1 MLSLTNTSYNAGV
14 DFDKAEALIATD
26 EFTLAVHS
34 DGRGKFK
41 AMRFSS
47 PLRPGILTELRRLCP
62 VHPARDFPRAPSPP
76 THPSP
81 PPS

>member
-47 PLRPGILTELRRLCP
+47 PLRPGTLT
-62 VHPARDFPRAPSPP
+62 
-76 THPSP
+76 
-81 PPS
+81 